1 MESQPLDLEAIKA
14 RLVQAGYP
22 RPVPGQASSGVRE
35 PSRKAQEARA
45 ELREHIIDDL
55 WALLDEVEAQRRKTG
70 S

>member
-1 MESQPLDLEAIKA
+1 MDLEAI
-14 RLVQAGYP
+14 RLRLIQAGYP
-22 RPVPGQASSGVRE
+22 RPVPGQSSSGIRE

-55 WALLDEVEAQRRKTG
+55 WALLDEVESQRRKTG